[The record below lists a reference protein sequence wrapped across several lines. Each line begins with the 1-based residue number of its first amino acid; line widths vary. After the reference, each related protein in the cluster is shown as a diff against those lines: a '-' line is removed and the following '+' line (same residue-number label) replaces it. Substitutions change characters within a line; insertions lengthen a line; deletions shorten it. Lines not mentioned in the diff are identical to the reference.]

1 MNLKKY
7 INRSKSNG
15 KKIWLHKLPKNKTLF
30 DVIDNLRKQ
39 YNNLRYTFVI
49 NQNIRITGI
58 TIDREI
64 DFSNCIFK
72 KDVDFS
78 GCTFNKKISFSYIKN
93 NQEKII
99 AKASIFEKGVNF
111 SKAIFKEAVNF
122 SGTKFSAKTEIDDNS
137 KILVNF
143 GGVKFEENIRFHY
156 CKFCNNVTFENT
168 TFNKLVDFYYTEFFR
183 PQQFHLTDFFDRAIF
198 SNTIFHQEI
207 QFIYCR
213 TNSNSYI
220 GFESAEFKRGLDI
233 SRSNFNCNLNFWNIT
248 IEKKGE
254 EYIFKNIDDI
264 KYKNDFKAHDEAPSV
279 YKQLRETYRIIKDN
293 FYKQNNKIEGGKF
306 YKRELEIYEISIG
319 KDKNKDKENGSL
331 SFLLKTFNIYRNIT
345 SIIMWLISTSFLL
358 IVSLSSIFPF
368 KIIDSNVTTIL
379 NENPLILILLLL
391 IYTVL
396 AYSYYGSDK
405 IILIANKISND
416 FGTNWVKGVLFTV
429 CITILTYMTLSFS
442 MLGLEGFT
450 IISSIYISIVSF
462 FISIDLMA
470 KKKIYFIGTILSI
483 IVFVFYTYSIGK
495 YFNFRISIKIINDFI
510 GDFINIHTFISWKDL
525 KINHKEVTGISLLI
539 LFIGR
544 IFIGYGYYQTIQA
557 FRKFGKS

>member
-7 INRSKSNG
+7 INQSKSNG

-99 AKASIFEKGVNF
+99 ANASIFEKGVNF
-111 SKAIFKEAVNF
+111 SKVIFKESVNF
-122 SGTKFSAKTEIDDNS
+122 SGTKFSTKIEIDDNS
-137 KILVNF
+137 KIIVNF
-143 GGVKFEENIRFHY
+143 GGVKFEENTRFHY
-156 CKFCNNVTFENT
+156 CEFCNNVTFKNT
-168 TFNKLVDFYYTEFFR
+168 TFNKLVDFYYAKFFK

-319 KDKNKDKENGSL
+319 KDKDRENGSL
-331 SFLLKTFNIYRNIT
+331 SLFTKTSEIYRNIT
-345 SIIMWLISTSFLL
+345 NIIMCLISTFFLL
-358 IVSLSSIFPF
+358 IILLSPIFPF
-368 KIIDSNVTTIL
+368 EIIDSNVITIL
-379 NENPLILILLLL
+379 NKNPLILNLLLL
-391 IYTVL
+391 IHTL
-396 AYSYYGSDK
+396 FAYFYYGSDK

-416 FGTNWVKGVLFTV
+416 FGTNWVKGVLFTI
-429 CITILTYMTLSFS
+429 CITILTYITLSFS
-442 MLGLEGFT
+442 MLGLEVFS
-450 IISSIYISIVSF
+450 IILIIYMSIVAL
-462 FISIDLMA
+462 FISIDSIA

-483 IVFVFYTYSIGK
+483 IVLVFYTYSIGK
-495 YFNFRISIKIINDFI
+495 YFNFRISIKNVNNFI

-557 FRKFGKS
+557 FRTFGKS